1 MKAHPK
7 HGDVLLL
14 LKFNKRRR
22 GFLQLFIS
30 VMYLTCAV
38 PLSYSQAFSPNL
50 HIDYKNNFLSLS
62 AQKAD
67 LQNVLMKISEKT
79 GIYVRFP
86 SSLKKQ
92 ITAKMVRVSLW
103 KALSKILKGTNY
115 AIIYSGSG
123 NNRTAVSEVFVY
135 GTSKGSSISDRSTLR
150 ENLIASRI
158 RSYEKQLRLMNK
170 KLSQIGKNSRLG
182 KRYSSQIRAYENI
195 IENLKRKI
203 K

>member
-115 AIIYSGSG
+115 AIIYPVQGTIELLFQRFSYMGRQKG
-123 NNRTAVSEVFVY
+123 QAYQIDQHFERT
-135 GTSKGSSISDRSTLR
+135 
-150 ENLIASRI
+150 
-158 RSYEKQLRLMNK
+158 
-170 KLSQIGKNSRLG
+170 
-182 KRYSSQIRAYENI
+182 
-195 IENLKRKI
+195 
-203 K
+203 